1 MDVVGIFGGG
11 RCGVNVGGQCKGGC
25 CSWRRTVISGCWAC
39 CLVPGVFGEGH
50 HPQAG
55 AAALVATDDGAA
67 AVADGAVD
75 LCEGYRASG
84 IVHGKSGE

>member
-1 MDVVGIFGGG
+1 MLQLGLYGY
-11 RCGVNVGGQCKGGC
+11 Q
-25 CSWRRTVISGCWAC
+25 WLLAC
-39 CLVPGVFGEGH
+39 CLVHGVIGERH

-55 AAALVATDDGAA
+55 AGGLVATDDGAA

-84 IVHGKSGE
+84 IAHGDNGE